1 VEEMRNA
8 LVGSQQAYTQAI
20 PQLAASGGDA
30 SDIVKKIAQVIK
42 ARQKGV
48 SIEDAIEDIFT
59 PELPPAGTEQMVE
72 QTSPAPAGPVG
83 GLPPQQPEQGGGL
96 QSLLS
101 SLSAGGKAS
110 ASARTVV
117 RR

>member
-1 VEEMRNA
+1 MA
-8 LVGSQQAYTQAI
+8 TQGMD
-20 PQLAASGGDA
+20 P
-30 SDIVKKIAQVIK
+30 SDIIMKISDVIK

-48 SIEDAIEDIFT
+48 ALEDAVEEIFK
-59 PELPPAGTEQMVE
+59 PEELPPAGAPQVEQM
-72 QTSPAPAGPVG
+72 SPAPVAPVG
-83 GLPPQQPEQGGGL
+83 GISSPEQGGGL

-101 SLSAGGKAS
+101 SLTSGGQAS

>member
-1 VEEMRNA
+1 MSNSLLGA
-8 LVGSQQAYTQAI
+8 LGAYTQAI
-20 PQLAASGGDA
+20 PQMATQGMDP
-30 SDIVKKIAQVIK
+30 SDIIVKISDVIK

-48 SIEDAIEDIFT
+48 AIEDAIEEIFK
-59 PELPPAGTEQMVE
+59 PEELPPTGATQVE
-72 QTSPAPAGPVG
+72 QTSPAPAAPVG
-83 GLPPQQPEQGGGL
+83 GIPSPQPEQGGGL

-101 SLSAGGKAS
+101 SLTAGGQAS